1 MALHRLTTLT
11 MAVPD
16 VAASTAFLGDFGLED
31 AGGGA
36 FKTRDGGEQL
46 RLVEAPRRQLL
57 RLGVGA
63 EDADDLGRVAQRCS
77 SQGFGKLIQ
86 SSDESVLLSEP
97 VTGLEV
103 EITVAEPVEAG
114 ACPAPSV
121 NRPGE
126 YGRLNAT
133 AQSVLASESVRP
145 SNLTHVA
152 YTTPD
157 LETTVR
163 FFLEVVGFDL
173 SDRVPIL
180 AFTRCGEVH
189 HNLAL
194 QHAPL
199 AFPHHIAFEVDDVD
213 DVVRGGAAM
222 VDGDPNRHV
231 WGVGR
236 HAIGSNWFWY
246 LREPSGTFFEYAADV
261 DRISDQDLYQPKG
274 WEGREN
280 IYSYGPPIPKEF
292 VLPSDIEELLQA
304 SA

>member
-16 VAASTAFLGDFGLED
+16 VVASTAFLVDFGLED
-31 AGGGA
+31 AGGGV

-46 RLVEAPRRQLL
+46 RLVEAPKRQLL

-63 EDADDLGRVAQRCS
+63 EDADDLGRIAQRCS
-77 SQGFGKLIQ
+77 SQGLGELIQ
-86 SSDESVLLSEP
+86 SSDESVVLGEP

-103 EITVAEPVEAG
+103 EITVADPIQAG
-114 ACPAPSV
+114 AGPEPSV

-126 YGRLNAT
+126 CARPNAT

-152 YTTPD
+152 YSSPD
-157 LETTVR
+157 VETTIR
-163 FFLEVVGFDL
+163 FFLEIVGFDL
-173 SDRVPIL
+173 SDRTAIVS
-180 AFTRCGEVH
+180 FTRCGEVH

-194 QHAPL
+194 QPAPL

-222 VDGDPNRHV
+222 VEGDPDRHV

-246 LREPSGTFFEYAADV
+246 LREPSGTFFEYAADI
-261 DRISDQDLYQPKG
+261 DRISDQDLYRPKE
-274 WEGREN
+274 WEGRESL
-280 IYSYGPPIPKEF
+280 YSYGAPVPKEF
-292 VLPSDIEELLQA
+292 VLPSDIEDLLQA